1 MKTIKHRR
9 WVFACAVGSLI
20 AGCMMQVIAVS
31 ILFFQ
36 RWGFLT
42 MIEAGLAFLISVASF
57 QLGAKAFIWYGIMYI
72 SDKANEAE
80 DKSVGERN

>member
-9 WVFACAVGSLI
+9 WVFVCAVGSLI

-31 ILFFQ
+31 ILFFME
-36 RWGFLT
+36 WNILAI
-42 MIEAGLAFLISVASF
+42 IEALLAFLISVASF

-80 DKSVGERN
+80 EKSVGERN